1 MARCIET
8 SSRVG
13 DVRAARGGAGHS
25 APRQGV
31 AKPTAAEPG
40 RAEPGRAE
48 PAAAEAGRTER
59 SRPRMRPA
67 VVLAWAGYVC
77 GWAMLT
83 SQETPNR
90 SVHMPN
96 SSPQTC
102 FCSGM
107 IVVPAA
113 DSFSQ

>member
-1 MARCIET
+1 M
-8 SSRVG
+8 
-13 DVRAARGGAGHS
+13 
-25 APRQGV
+25 